1 MVARRGKPAAKTA
14 PVKKA
19 GVKQAK
25 KKSGKTATFSSL
37 ETEMTGDLNIEIRKP
52 RVLIVEARF
61 YEDIADA
68 LFEGAKAI
76 IEASD
81 FEYDRIDVPG
91 ALELPA
97 AIRFAMNRK
106 GDKAYDGFVA
116 LGCVIRGETAHF
128 DVVVNESA
136 RGLQQLAIEHQ
147 LCIGNGIITVENE
160 EQAWDRARKDRQDK
174 GGQAALAA
182 VAMIGL
188 KQLFSA

>member
-1 MVARRGKPAAKTA
+1 MVARKGKPAAK
-14 PVKKA
+14 
-19 GVKQAK
+19 
-25 KKSGKTATFSSL
+25 KKSAKMQKFSTSKSQVKGNL
-37 ETEMTGDLNIEIRKP
+37 AIDIRKP

-68 LFEGAKAI
+68 LFEGAKAV

-81 FEYDRIDVPG
+81 FDYDRIDVPG

-106 GDKAYDGFVA
+106 GGKAYDGFVA

-136 RGLQQLAIEHQ
+136 RGLQQLAIDHQ

-174 GGQAALAA
+174 GGQAALAC

-188 KQLFSA
+188 KQLFSI

>member
-1 MVARRGKPAAKTA
+1 MVSRARKPAAK
-14 PVKKA
+14 KS
-19 GVKQAK
+19 AK
-25 KKSGKTATFSSL
+25 KTFS
-37 ETEMTGDLNIEIRKP
+37 TRKSQVKGGLVIDTRRP

-68 LFEGAKAI
+68 LFEGAKAV

-81 FEYDRIDVPG
+81 FDYDRIDVPG

-106 GDKAYDGFVA
+106 GERAYDGYVA
-116 LGCVIRGETAHF
+116 LGCVIRGETSHY

-136 RGLQQLAIEHQ
+136 RGLQQLALEHQ
-147 LCIGNGIITVENE
+147 LAIGNGIITVENE

-174 GGQAALAA
+174 GGNAALAC

>member
-1 MVARRGKPAAKTA
+1 MVSRARKPAT
-14 PVKKA
+14 
-19 GVKQAK
+19 K
-25 KKSGKTATFSSL
+25 KKPAKIKSFSTRKSQVKGSL
-37 ETEMTGDLNIEIRKP
+37 SIDIRKP

-68 LFEGAKAI
+68 LFEGAKAV

-106 GDKAYDGFVA
+106 GDRAYDGYVA
-116 LGCVIRGETAHF
+116 LGCVIRGETSHY
-128 DVVVNESA
+128 VVVFNESA
-136 RGLQQLAIEHQ
+136 RGLQQLALEHQ
-147 LCIGNGIITVENE
+147 LAIGNGIITVENE
-160 EQAWDRARKDRQDK
+160 EQAWERARKDRQDK
-174 GGQAALAA
+174 GGAAALAC

>member
-1 MVARRGKPAAKTA
+1 MVARKSKPAAK
-14 PVKKA
+14 
-19 GVKQAK
+19 
-25 KKSGKTATFSSL
+25 KKSAKMQKFSTSKSQVKGNL
-37 ETEMTGDLNIEIRKP
+37 AIDIRKP

-68 LFEGAKAI
+68 LFEGAKAV

-81 FEYDRIDVPG
+81 FDYDRIDVPG

-136 RGLQQLAIEHQ
+136 RGLQQLAIDHQ

-174 GGQAALAA
+174 GGQAALAC

-188 KQLFSA
+188 KQLFSI

>member
-1 MVARRGKPAAKTA
+1 MVARKGKPAPKKK
-14 PVKKA
+14 PVKMQKFSTSKSQ
-19 GVKQAK
+19 VKGNLAI
-25 KKSGKTATFSSL
+25 
-37 ETEMTGDLNIEIRKP
+37 DIRKP

-68 LFEGAKAI
+68 LFEGAKAV

-81 FEYDRIDVPG
+81 FDYDRIDVPG

-136 RGLQQLAIEHQ
+136 RGLQQLAVEHQ

-174 GGQAALAA
+174 GGQAALAC

-188 KQLFSA
+188 KQLFSI

>member
-1 MVARRGKPAAKTA
+1 MVARKGKSAAKKPAKMQ
-14 PVKKA
+14 KFS
-19 GVKQAK
+19 GS
-25 KKSGKTATFSSL
+25 KSQMK
-37 ETEMTGDLNIEIRKP
+37 GDISIDIRKP

-68 LFEGAKAI
+68 LFEGAKSI

-81 FEYDRIDVPG
+81 FDYDRIDVPG

-106 GDKAYDGFVA
+106 GDRAYDGYVA

-136 RGLQQLAIEHQ
+136 RGLQQLAIDHQ
-147 LCIGNGIITVENE
+147 LAIGNGIITVENE

-174 GGQAALAA
+174 GGQAALAC

>member
-1 MVARRGKPAAKTA
+1 MVARKSKPAAKKKPAKMQKFSTSKSQ
-14 PVKKA
+14 VKGNLA
-19 GVKQAK
+19 I
-25 KKSGKTATFSSL
+25 
-37 ETEMTGDLNIEIRKP
+37 DIRKP

-68 LFEGAKAI
+68 LFEGAKAV

-81 FEYDRIDVPG
+81 FDYDRIDVPG

-136 RGLQQLAIEHQ
+136 RGLQQLAIDHQ

-174 GGQAALAA
+174 GGQAALAC

-188 KQLFSA
+188 KQLFSI

>member
-1 MVARRGKPAAKTA
+1 MVSRAKKPVAKKPAK
-14 PVKKA
+14 VK
-19 GVKQAK
+19 
-25 KKSGKTATFSSL
+25 TFSTRKTQVKGGL
-37 ETEMTGDLNIEIRKP
+37 VIDIRKP
-52 RVLIVEARF
+52 RVLIVEARY

-68 LFEGAKAI
+68 LFEGAKAV

-81 FEYDRIDVPG
+81 FDYDRIDVPG

-106 GDKAYDGFVA
+106 GDRAYDGFIA
-116 LGCVIRGETAHF
+116 LGCVIRGETSHY
-128 DVVVNESA
+128 DIVINESA
-136 RGLQQLAIEHQ
+136 RGLQQLSIDHQ
-147 LCIGNGIITVENE
+147 LPIGNGVITVENE

-174 GGQAALAA
+174 GGGAALAC

>member
-1 MVARRGKPAAKTA
+1 MVARARKPAAKK
-14 PVKKA
+14 P
-19 GVKQAK
+19 AK
-25 KKSGKTATFSSL
+25 VTKFSNRKTQMS
-37 ETEMTGDLNIEIRKP
+37 GDLMIEIRKP
-52 RVLIVEARF
+52 RVLIIEARF

-68 LFEGAKAI
+68 LFEGAKAAI
-76 IEASD
+76 DASD

-91 ALELPA
+91 ALEIPA
-97 AIRFAMNRK
+97 AVRFAMNRK
-106 GDKAYDGFVA
+106 GERAYDGFVA

-147 LCIGNGIITVENE
+147 IAIGNGIITVENE

-174 GGQAALAA
+174 GGQAALAC

>member
-1 MVARRGKPAAKTA
+1 MVARRGKPAAK
-14 PVKKA
+14 KA
-19 GVKQAK
+19 AAK
-25 KKSGKTATFSSL
+25 KKAVKTATFSSL
-37 ETEMTGDLNIEIRKP
+37 ETEMAGDLNIEIRKP

-106 GDKAYDGFVA
+106 GEKAYDGYVA

-160 EQAWDRARKDRQDK
+160 AQAWDRAKKDRQDK

-188 KQLFSA
+188 KQLFSI

>member
-1 MVARRGKPAAKTA
+1 MVARRGKPAGKKAATKNK
-14 PVKKA
+14 KKA
-19 GVKQAK
+19 G
-25 KKSGKTATFSSL
+25 KTQRFSSH
-37 ETEMTGDLNIEIRKP
+37 ETQMSGDLAIEIRKP

-81 FEYDRIDVPG
+81 FDYDRIDVPG

-106 GDKAYDGFVA
+106 GEKAYDGYVA

-160 EQAWDRARKDRQDK
+160 AQAWDRARKDRQDK

-182 VAMIGL
+182 VALIGL
-188 KQLFSA
+188 KQLFSI

>member
-1 MVARRGKPAAKTA
+1 MVARKSKPAAKKKPAKMQKFSTSKSQ
-14 PVKKA
+14 VKGNLA
-19 GVKQAK
+19 I
-25 KKSGKTATFSSL
+25 
-37 ETEMTGDLNIEIRKP
+37 DIRKP

-68 LFEGAKAI
+68 LFEGAKAV

-81 FEYDRIDVPG
+81 FDYDRIDVPG

-174 GGQAALAA
+174 GGQAALAC

-188 KQLFSA
+188 KQLFSI

>member
-1 MVARRGKPAAKTA
+1 MVSRARKPAAK
-14 PVKKA
+14 K
-19 GVKQAK
+19 
-25 KKSGKTATFSSL
+25 KTAKIKKFATSKSQVMGGL
-37 ETEMTGDLNIEIRKP
+37 SIDIRKP

-68 LFEGAKAI
+68 LFEGAKAAI
-76 IEASD
+76 DASD

-91 ALELPA
+91 ALEIPA

-106 GDKAYDGFVA
+106 GDRAYDGFVA

-147 LCIGNGIITVENE
+147 LAIGNGIITVDNE

-174 GGQAALAA
+174 GGQAALAC

-188 KQLFSA
+188 KQLFSL